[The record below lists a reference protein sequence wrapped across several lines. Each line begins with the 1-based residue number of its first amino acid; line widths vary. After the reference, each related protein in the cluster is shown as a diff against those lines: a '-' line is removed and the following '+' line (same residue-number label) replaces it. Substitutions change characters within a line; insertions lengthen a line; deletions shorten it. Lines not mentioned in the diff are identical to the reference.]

1 MNLFLIEIYLLGCA
15 IAFFFREEISDFFL
29 AFLAILLGI
38 VAYFINVFMVAIC
51 QLPLSGLLLSIVMG
65 VEIFLVILVQWI
77 ISRQFLSQLKWVH
90 LWYLA
95 AGAFFILGSLFF
107 LKSEH
112 VFASPDSLYM
122 IIMGEN
128 ILKTGLSEWYFAS
141 PLQWGLFVPALQT
154 IGLLF
159 GYEFNWFI
167 QPMISATFLV
177 IFGYLVFKASRVL
190 TTRKIIPYILTSFGI
205 GLMISSSLYWIA
217 QFYIHTNLNTGI
229 SFFIIVAS
237 LYFAIREE
245 KDSWLG
251 IAAIFLILFG
261 MIRNENIILAALIII
276 LTVATQKIAYRKLLW
291 TFLPYLVFQI
301 LWNLIMIR
309 INPTAYMDLM
319 SISQL
324 RLVTV
329 GLAALVLF
337 VIISGQTWVRK
348 KLIPLVN
355 PLIVIGISVLLLGV
369 FILRPENIFL
379 DTWNN
384 LQTMF
389 VTGKWIATFWGVV
402 TLLLLVRVKQKDIL
416 KQFFNILIFAFFSMI
431 IILGYFKGN
440 YHSLWYDSANRMYLH
455 ILPILVFYLS
465 IKISSN
471 YSLSE
476 ELELESDSQNN
487 IGD

>member
-1 MNLFLIEIYLLGCA
+1 LIEIYLLGCA

-38 VAYFINVFMVAIC
+38 FAYFINVFVMTIC
-51 QLPLSGLLLSIVMG
+51 HIPLSGLLLSIVMG
-65 VEIFLVILVQWI
+65 VEIILVILVQWI
-77 ISRQFLSQLKWVH
+77 ISHQFFSDFKWTH

-95 AGAFFILGSLFF
+95 AGAFFIGGSLFF
-107 LKSEH
+107 LNSEH

-122 IIMGEN
+122 IIMGQN
-128 ILKTGLSEWYFAS
+128 LLKTGLSEWYFAS
-141 PLQWGLFVPALQT
+141 PLQWGLFVPILQT

-177 IFGYLVFKASRVL
+177 IFGYLVFKASRGL
-190 TTRKIIPYILTSFGI
+190 TSKKIIPYILTFLGI
-205 GLMISSSLYWIA
+205 GLMISSNLYWIA
-217 QFYIHTNLNTGI
+217 QFYIHTNLDTGI
-229 SFFIIVAS
+229 VFFIIIAS

-261 MIRNENIILAALIII
+261 MIRNENIILAALVII
-276 LTVATQKIAYRKLLW
+276 LTIATQKIAYRKMLW
-291 TFLPYLVFQI
+291 TFLPYLIFQI
-301 LWNLIMIR
+301 FWNLIMIR
-309 INPTAYMDLM
+309 INPMAYMDLM
-319 SISQL
+319 SVSQL

-329 GLAALVLF
+329 GLAALVLL
-337 VIISGQTWVRK
+337 VIISGQRWVWK
-348 KLIPLVN
+348 KFIPLVN

-402 TLLLLVRVKQKDIL
+402 ALLLLVRAKRKDSL
-416 KQFFNILIFAFFSMI
+416 NQYFNILIFAFFSMI
-431 IILGYFKGN
+431 IILGFFKGN

-455 ILPILVFYLS
+455 ILPIMVFYLS

-476 ELELESDSQNN
+476 EPELESDLQKI